1 MHQNTTTTSIRHRED
16 PYGRLADAIVLRAV
30 NDYRIALRRLAKH
43 PENAVALSTKQE
55 IERFFRSGWFLLLTK
70 VDPDMLIEKL
80 NGEVR
85 K

>member
-1 MHQNTTTTSIRHRED
+1 
-16 PYGRLADAIVLRAV
+16 
-30 NDYRIALRRLAKH
+30 
-43 PENAVALSTKQE
+43 VALSTKQE